1 MNLYFKNFNLAEE
14 AKNHQII
21 ADKLWL
27 IREKYISLLT
37 DLNRLSIN
45 DITNE
50 RDKLM
55 NETHE
60 IYINA
65 PKTDS
70 TSYKLA
76 LKALKSEEE
85 QFFSEEELD
94 KMLPDHLRKKGSNY

>member
-1 MNLYFKNFNLAEE
+1 
-14 AKNHQII
+14 
-21 ADKLWL
+21 
-27 IREKYISLLT
+27 LLT

-45 DITNE
+45 NITNE

-55 NETHE
+55 NATHE
-60 IYINA
+60 IYINT

-70 TSYKLA
+70 KSYKLALKA

-94 KMLPDHLRKKGSNY
+94 KMLPDHLRKKVSNY